1 MWCDVFRNEFYCTD
15 IQRSIR
21 NWLFWVKKYSFYV
34 GKKSYLYRQKKM
46 KEKRWIFKEGYD
58 KELVRKLSEE
68 IGVDEIIATLL
79 VERGIT
85 TFEEARCFFRPNLD
99 QLHDPYL
106 MKDMDRAIARINDA
120 VRRRERILVYGD
132 YDVDGTSA
140 VALVYSYLQS
150 FHRNI
155 DFYIPDR
162 DSEGYGISIKGIDYA
177 KETGVKLI
185 IALDC
190 GIKAMEQVAYAK
202 GLGIDFIIG
211 DHHLPDGENI
221 PDAVAVLDPKRVD
234 CPYPYKELSGCGIGF
249 KIVEA
254 HQEQRVGVRLCDNP
268 EHLDEVRREK
278 RERLMLHLLKYLD
291 LVAVSIASDI
301 VPIMGE
307 NRVLAAYGLKV
318 INTHPRPGLEAILT
332 YGHIERR
339 TADDI
344 RNHPEDKSYFRKE
357 LNITDLVFLVGPRIN
372 AAGRIRSAF
381 DSVRLLLSD
390 DPVQAGLL
398 AEEINNYN
406 TERKDLDSAATEEAK
421 RRIESSPQMMA
432 KKSIVLF
439 DETWHK
445 GVVGIV
451 ASRLVEAYYKPTI
464 IFTRSTDDLITG
476 SARSIKEFDVHTAL
490 EKCADL
496 LEHFGGHKCAAG
508 VSLRPENF
516 EAFKL
521 RFEQVVEEGLDT
533 KYMSP
538 EIEIDA
544 ELDFGKHI
552 TPKFLR
558 ILKQFS
564 PFGPENNVPVF
575 ASHDLVDTGFPRI
588 VGSNHL
594 KFSAISL
601 TSRSRSFPAIG
612 FQLGENY
619 ARVKAGE
626 PFTICYTLE
635 ENYWNGKTDIQL
647 NVKDIRFDDD
657 EN

>member
-1 MWCDVFRNEFYCTD
+1 
-15 IQRSIR
+15 
-21 NWLFWVKKYSFYV
+21 
-34 GKKSYLYRQKKM
+34 M
-46 KEKRWIFKEGYD
+46 KEKRWILKEGYD

-85 TFEEARCFFRPNLD
+85 SFEEARCFFRPSLD
-99 QLHDPYL
+99 QLHDPFM

-120 VRRRERILVYGD
+120 VRRRERILIYGD

-140 VALVYSYLQS
+140 VALVYSYLQT

-162 DSEGYGISIKGIDYA
+162 DSEGYGISYKGIDYA
-177 KETGVKLI
+177 KETGVRLV

-190 GIKAMEQVAYAK
+190 GIKAMEQVEYAK
-202 GLGIDFIIG
+202 NLGIDFIIG
-211 DHHLPDGENI
+211 DHHLPDGQNI
-221 PDAVAVLDPKRVD
+221 PEAVAVLDPKRLD

-254 HQEQRVGVRLCDNP
+254 HQEQRLGVRLCDDA
-268 EHLDEVRREK
+268 EHLDEARREK
-278 RERLMLHLLKYLD
+278 RERLKLTLLKYLD

-318 INTHPRPGLEAILT
+318 INTHPRPGIEAILT

-339 TADDI
+339 SEEEM
-344 RNHPEDKSYFRKE
+344 RSHPEDKSYFRKE
-357 LNITDLVFLVGPRIN
+357 LNVSDLVFLVGPRIN

-390 DPVQAGLL
+390 NPAQAGML
-398 AEEINNYN
+398 AEEINQYN

-421 RRIESSPQMMA
+421 RRIESNPDWKR

-439 DETWHK
+439 DKEWHK

-464 IFTRSTDDLITG
+464 IFTQSADNLITG

-490 EKCADL
+490 EQCADL

-508 VSLRPENF
+508 VSVKPENF
-516 EAFKL
+516 EAFKV
-521 RFEQVVEEGLDT
+521 RFEQVVEQTLKQTD
-533 KYMSP
+533 MVP

-544 ELDFGKHI
+544 ELDFGRHI

-575 ASHDLVDTGFPRI
+575 VSHDLVDTGYPRI
-588 VGSNHL
+588 VGTNHL
-594 KFSAISL
+594 KFSATSI
-601 TSRSRSFPAIG
+601 TSRSGFYPAIG
-612 FQLGENY
+612 FQLGGFY
-619 ARVKAGE
+619 PRVKRGDH
-626 PFTICYTLE
+626 FTICYTLE
-635 ENYWNGKTDIQL
+635 ENYWNGRTEIQL
-647 NVKDIRFDDD
+647 NVKDMQFDD
-657 EN
+657 